1 MRRTYVGLALLL
13 MTSPVAVAAQ
23 VYKWQDA
30 GGTFHFSELPPNGV
44 ESLRVDTRLAQAS
57 GTTTRTLPRLD
68 SQKAEDEQRAI
79 DEKVKAEVAEQE
91 ANRNM
96 FCTTLRTNL
105 AHLKNNPRVR
115 VQEGGERR
123 RVTEEERQQH
133 IQDTEKRIADNC
145 L

>member
-1 MRRTYVGLALLL
+1 MRRTYAGLALLL
-13 MTSPVAVAAQ
+13 ITSPVAVAAQ

-30 GGTFHFSELPPNGV
+30 NGSLHFSELPPNGV

-57 GTTTRTLPRLD
+57 GPTTLPLPRLD

-79 DEKVKAEVAEQE
+79 DERVKAEVAEQE

-115 VQEGGERR
+115 VQEGGEPR

-145 L
+145 S